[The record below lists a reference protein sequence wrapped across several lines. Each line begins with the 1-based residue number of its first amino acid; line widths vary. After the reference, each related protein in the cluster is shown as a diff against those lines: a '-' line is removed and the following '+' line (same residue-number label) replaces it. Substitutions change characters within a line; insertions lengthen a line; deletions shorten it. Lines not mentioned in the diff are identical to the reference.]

1 MIKLSKKDILK
12 IQKNRPPYLMMD
24 CADKVE
30 PGKYANGYKILKPD
44 EWFFKVHWEG
54 DPNMPGMLQLEA
66 ITQISSLAV
75 LTLPNNS
82 NKTMYLATMNN
93 IRFYKKVIPNDKIL
107 ISSEIIYSKGNF
119 FKFSGNI
126 EVKKT
131 LVCNVDFAMLLND

>member
-30 PGKYANGYKILKPD
+30 PGKYAKGYKILKPD

-126 EVKKT
+126 KVKKT

>member
-1 MIKLSKKDILK
+1 MIKLTKKEILK

-24 CADKVE
+24 YATKVE
-30 PGKYANGYKILKPD
+30 PGKCAEGYKILKPD
-44 EWFFKVHWEG
+44 EWFFKAHWKG

-93 IRFYKKVIPNDKIL
+93 IRFYKKIIPNDKIL
-107 ISSEIIYSKGNF
+107 ISSKIFYAKGNF
-119 FKFSGNI
+119 FKFKGNI
-126 EVKKT
+126 KVKKT
-131 LVCNVDFAMLLND
+131 LVCNVDFAMVLNN